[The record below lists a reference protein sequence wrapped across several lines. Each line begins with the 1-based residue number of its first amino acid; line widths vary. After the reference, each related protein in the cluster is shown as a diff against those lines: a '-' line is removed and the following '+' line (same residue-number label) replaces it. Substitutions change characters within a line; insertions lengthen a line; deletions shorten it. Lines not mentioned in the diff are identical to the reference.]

1 MIRDA
6 SREVAIMA
14 EMKSIGFVGIGN
26 MGSRMAAHLVR
37 AGHAVTVF
45 DIATERARRFAD
57 EHQARA
63 TDRLAD
69 LASDADAVVT
79 MLPSGR
85 EVRDAVLDMQ
95 GGALASNLRHGSVII
110 DMSSAAP
117 VGTRELG
124 ALLAQRGIGLVDAP
138 VSGGIIGA
146 EKGTLAIMIGGD
158 PETIARVRPV
168 LDRMGNRLFEVGG
181 LGCGHAMKCL
191 NNFLAATSFAAAN
204 EALRVGR
211 TFGLDPAVM
220 IDVINVSTGRSFA
233 TDVVI
238 KEHVLNQKFA
248 TGFALGL
255 LTKDVGIAADLAE
268 RIDVH
273 APVGALI
280 RDLYRAAADAV
291 GGGEDH
297 TRAAPWWDQRSL
309 KPAAE

>member
-1 MIRDA
+1 
-6 SREVAIMA
+6 MA
-14 EMKSIGFVGIGN
+14 EIKNVSFIGIGN

-37 AGHAVTVF
+37 AGHVVTVF
-45 DIATERARRFAD
+45 DIAAEKARRFAA

-69 LASDADAVVT
+69 VASGADAVIT

-85 EVRDAVLDMQ
+85 EVRDAVLEMQ
-95 GGALASNLRHGSVII
+95 GGALAANLGPGSIVV

-124 ALLAQRGIGLVDAP
+124 ALLSARGIGLVDAP
-138 VSGGIIGA
+138 VSGGIVGA

-158 PETIARVRPV
+158 PAAIAKVKAV
-168 LDRMGNRLFEVGG
+168 LERMGNRLFEVGG

-204 EALRVGR
+204 EAVRVGR

-220 IDVINVSTGRSFA
+220 IDVINMSTGRSFA

-238 KEHVLNQKFA
+238 KEHVLNEKFA

-255 LTKDVGIAADLAE
+255 LAKDVGIAAELAQE
-268 RIDVH
+268 IDMH
-273 APVGALI
+273 APIGALI
-280 RDLYRAAADAV
+280 RDLYRDAAEAV
-291 GGGEDH
+291 GGSEDH
-297 TRAAPWWDQRSL
+297 TRAAPWWGDRR
-309 KPAAE
+309 AH

>member
-1 MIRDA
+1 
-6 SREVAIMA
+6 MA
-14 EMKSIGFVGIGN
+14 EMKNIGFVGIGN

-45 DIATERARRFAD
+45 DIATERARQFAS

-69 LASDADAVVT
+69 LAAGADAVVT

-85 EVRDAVLDMQ
+85 EVRDAVVDMQ
-95 GGALASNLRHGSVII
+95 GGALVSNLRRGSIVV

-117 VGTRELG
+117 VGTLELG
-124 ALLAQRGIGLVDAP
+124 GLLAARGIGLVDAP
-138 VSGGIIGA
+138 VSGGIVGA
-146 EKGTLAIMIGGD
+146 EKATLAIMIGGE
-158 PETIARVRPV
+158 PKAIAKVRPV
-168 LDRMGNRLFEVGG
+168 LERMGNRLFEVGG

-204 EALRVGR
+204 EAVRVGR
-211 TFGLDPAVM
+211 TFGLDPKVM

-233 TDVVI
+233 TDVVMR
-238 KEHVLNQKFA
+238 EHVLNEKFA

-268 RIDVH
+268 QIDAH
-273 APVGALI
+273 APIGALI
-280 RDLYRAAADAV
+280 RELYLDANEGLGGSADHSRAALYWAQK
-291 GGGEDH
+291 G
-297 TRAAPWWDQRSL
+297 L

>member
-1 MIRDA
+1 
-6 SREVAIMA
+6 
-14 EMKSIGFVGIGN
+14 
-26 MGSRMAAHLVR
+26 
-37 AGHAVTVF
+37 VTVF
-45 DIATERARRFAD
+45 DIAGERARQFAS

-63 TDRLAD
+63 TDRLAE
-69 LASDADAVVT
+69 LAADAHAVVT

-95 GGALASNLRHGSVII
+95 GGALAANLRRGSIVI

-124 ALLAQRGIGLVDAP
+124 EALATRGIGLVDAP
-138 VSGGIIGA
+138 VSGGIVGA
-146 EKGTLAIMIGGD
+146 EKATLAIMIGGE
-158 PETIARVRPV
+158 PETIARVKPV
-168 LDRMGNRLFEVGG
+168 LEKMGNRLFEVGG

-204 EALRVGR
+204 EALHVGR
-211 TFGLDPAVM
+211 TFGLDPKVM

-238 KEHVLNQKFA
+238 REHVLNEKFA

-268 RIDVH
+268 QISAT
-273 APVGALI
+273 APIGALI
-280 RDLYRAAADAV
+280 REMYLDANASLGGSTDHSRAAQYWAEKDF
-291 GGGEDH
+291 
-297 TRAAPWWDQRSL
+297 

>member
-1 MIRDA
+1 VTDI
-6 SREVAIMA
+6 
-14 EMKSIGFVGIGN
+14 KNIGFVGIGN

-45 DIATERARRFAD
+45 DIAADKARRFASD
-57 EHQARA
+57 HQARA

-69 LASDADAVVT
+69 LAADADAVVT

-95 GGALASNLRHGSVII
+95 GGALAASLRRGSVVI

-124 ALLAQRGIGLVDAP
+124 AALATRGIGLVDAP
-138 VSGGIIGA
+138 VSGGIVGA
-146 EKGTLAIMIGGD
+146 EKATLAIMIGGES
-158 PETIARVRPV
+158 ETIARVRPV
-168 LDRMGNRLFEVGG
+168 LERMGNRLFEVGG

-211 TFGLDPAVM
+211 KFGLDPAVM
-220 IDVINVSTGRSFA
+220 IDVLNVSTGRSFA
-233 TDVVI
+233 TEVVI
-238 KEHVLNQKFA
+238 KEHVLTEKFA

-255 LTKDVGIAADLAE
+255 LTKDVGIAADLADE
-268 RIDVH
+268 IDVH
-273 APVGALI
+273 APVGGLI
-280 RDLYRAAADAV
+280 RDLYRAANEAV
-291 GGGEDH
+291 GGAEDH
-297 TRAAPWWDQRSL
+297 TRAAPWWDQL

>member
-1 MIRDA
+1 MPEIKN
-6 SREVAIMA
+6 V
-14 EMKSIGFVGIGN
+14 GFIGIGN

-37 AGHAVTVF
+37 AGYAVTVF
-45 DIATERARRFAD
+45 DIAAGRARQFAD

-63 TDRLAD
+63 TDRLAE
-69 LASDADAVVT
+69 LAAGADAVVT
-79 MLPSGR
+79 MLPSGH
-85 EVRDAVLDMQ
+85 EVRDAVMVMQ
-95 GGALASNLRHGSVII
+95 GGALAAGLRPGSIVI

-124 ALLAQRGIGLVDAP
+124 KALGARGIGLVDAP
-138 VSGGIIGA
+138 VSGGITGA
-146 EKGTLAIMIGGD
+146 EKATLAIMIGGEPD
-158 PETIARVRPV
+158 AIAAVKPV
-168 LDRMGNRLFEVGG
+168 LERMGNRLFEVGG

-211 TFGLDPAVM
+211 TFGLDPKVM

-238 KEHVLNQKFA
+238 KEHVLNEKFA

-255 LTKDVGIAADLAE
+255 LAKDVGITADLAE
-268 RIDVH
+268 QIAVT
-273 APVGALI
+273 APIGALI
-280 RDLYRAAADAV
+280 RALYRDASEAL
-291 GGGEDH
+291 GGAEDH
-297 TRAAPWWDQRSL
+297 SRAAQYWAQHGL

>member
-1 MIRDA
+1 
-6 SREVAIMA
+6 MA
-14 EMKSIGFVGIGN
+14 EIKSIGFIGIGN

-37 AGHAVTVF
+37 AGYAVTVF
-45 DIATERARRFAD
+45 DVAGDKARQFAS
-57 EHQARA
+57 EHQVRA
-63 TDRLAD
+63 TDRLAEV
-69 LASDADAVVT
+69 AKGADAVVT

-85 EVRDAVLDMQ
+85 EVRDAVLERQ
-95 GGALASNLRHGSVII
+95 SGSLAANLRPGSVVI

-124 ALLAQRGIGLVDAP
+124 AALASRGIGLVDAP
-138 VSGGIIGA
+138 VSGGIVGA

-158 PETIARVRPV
+158 PEAIAKVRPV
-168 LDRMGNRLFEVGG
+168 LEKMGNRLFEVGG

-204 EALRVGR
+204 EAVRVGR
-211 TFGLDPAVM
+211 TFGLDPTVM
-220 IDVINVSTGRSFA
+220 VDVINVSTGRSFA

-238 KEHVLNQKFA
+238 KEHVLNEKFA

-268 RIDVH
+268 QITAH
-273 APVGALI
+273 APIGALI
-280 RDLYRAAADAV
+280 REMYLDANEGLGSGTDHSRAAQHWAQKS
-291 GGGEDH
+291 H
-297 TRAAPWWDQRSL
+297 